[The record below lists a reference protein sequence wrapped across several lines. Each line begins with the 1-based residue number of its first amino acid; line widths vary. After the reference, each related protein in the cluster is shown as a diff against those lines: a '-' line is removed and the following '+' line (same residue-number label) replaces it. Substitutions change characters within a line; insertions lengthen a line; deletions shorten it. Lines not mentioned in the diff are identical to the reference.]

1 MKNWR
6 HLDTRTEIREYE
18 EVETIIEKIFSGT
31 RKISKLKYK
40 YYICDNCMQR
50 VIITDFNEYKA
61 NGSIIQYRKPNG
73 TKVPIVVHKN
83 RCFKEAIESINNFY
97 K

>member
-50 VIITDFNEYKA
+50 VIITDFNDYKA

-73 TKVPIVVHKN
+73 AKVPIVVHKN